1 MIEDFDIEELW
12 NKCGGAFNLTVLVQ
26 KRMKE
31 LMRGAPP
38 LVGDEE
44 MDSLIEVAFREI
56 QLGKVSL
63 ELIEEAEE
71 GI

>member
-12 NKCGGAFNLTVLVQ
+12 HKCGGAFRLTSLVQ
-26 KRMKE
+26 KRMRQ

-38 LVGDEE
+38 LIDEE

-56 QLGKVSL
+56 QQGKITLQNENMEEESL
-63 ELIEEAEE
+63 A
-71 GI
+71 